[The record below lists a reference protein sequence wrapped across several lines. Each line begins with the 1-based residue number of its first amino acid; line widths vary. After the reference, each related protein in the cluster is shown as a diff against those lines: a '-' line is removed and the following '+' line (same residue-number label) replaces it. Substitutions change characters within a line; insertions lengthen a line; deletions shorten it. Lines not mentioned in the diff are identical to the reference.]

1 MKNVKKFFL
10 LSCAIY
16 CTACSGNGNTGNS
29 DGQDIPKVD
38 DSQLAY
44 HNPVIR
50 IAAPD
55 PTAMR
60 AKDGYFYLYATEDSR
75 NLPIFRSRDMVKWE
89 EIGTAFTDETR
100 PDFLPDNKD
109 VKERAH
115 LWAPEIRY
123 VKGKYVLFYSLAQW
137 GNHWVST
144 VGYAVS
150 DSPEGPFTPK
160 GKVFDSREVNVENSI
175 DQYFYEEDGKYYM
188 LWGSFFGIYIME
200 LDVTDDVMITPKLD
214 TKRQI
219 AGNAYEG
226 INLWKRDGYYYL
238 IGSIGSCCEGQ
249 KSTYTTVVA
258 RSKDLFGPYV
268 DKQGGQMLDN
278 KHEVI
283 LHKNDRFVGTGHNST
298 LLEDDEKNTWMLYH
312 AFELERLDAQ
322 RQVLL
327 DRILWDEDGWPYVD
341 KLEPSYG
348 AFRPVIK

>member
-60 AKDGYFYLYATEDSR
+60 AKDGYFYLYATEDIR

-175 DQYFYEEDGKYYM
+175 DQYSNARS
-188 LWGSFFGIYIME
+188 LAT
-200 LDVTDDVMITPKLD
+200 L
-214 TKRQI
+214 TKESTC
-219 AGNAYEG
+219 GNATG
-226 INLWKRDGYYYL
+226 TTTSSALSALVAKDRKAPTPQLWRVRKTFSARMSINR
-238 IGSIGSCCEGQ
+238 E
-249 KSTYTTVVA
+249 
-258 RSKDLFGPYV
+258 
-268 DKQGGQMLDN
+268 DKCWITSM
-278 KHEVI
+278 K
-283 LHKNDRFVGTGHNST
+283 
-298 LLEDDEKNTWMLYH
+298 
-312 AFELERLDAQ
+312 
-322 RQVLL
+322 
-327 DRILWDEDGWPYVD
+327 
-341 KLEPSYG
+341 
-348 AFRPVIK
+348 

>member
-60 AKDGYFYLYATEDSR
+60 AKDGYFYLYATEDIR

-219 AGNAYEG
+219 AGNA
-226 INLWKRDGYYYL
+226 
-238 IGSIGSCCEGQ
+238 
-249 KSTYTTVVA
+249 

>member
-60 AKDGYFYLYATEDSR
+60 AKDGYFYLYATEDIR

-219 AGNAYEG
+219 AATLTKESTCGNATG
-226 INLWKRDGYYYL
+226 TTTSSALSALVAKDRKAPTPQLWRVRKTFSARMSINR
-238 IGSIGSCCEGQ
+238 E
-249 KSTYTTVVA
+249 
-258 RSKDLFGPYV
+258 
-268 DKQGGQMLDN
+268 DKCWITSM
-278 KHEVI
+278 K
-283 LHKNDRFVGTGHNST
+283 
-298 LLEDDEKNTWMLYH
+298 
-312 AFELERLDAQ
+312 
-322 RQVLL
+322 
-327 DRILWDEDGWPYVD
+327 
-341 KLEPSYG
+341 
-348 AFRPVIK
+348 